1 MGFGGQ
7 FVMGDPGAQ
16 VSLAS
21 LLTDFT
27 PGVDAALQRPVIA
40 ALYACL

>member
-7 FVMGDPGAQ
+7 FVMGDPGAK

-27 PGVDAALQRPVIA
+27 PGVDAALQRPAIS